1 MLLPFGRISS
11 FFLPSIYLD
20 AYIYSRYAPPFSK
33 NPQGASFPFPPMS
46 EAATAE
52 VSLLRMVCEPF
63 TVHPLRAFLYVLD
76 FTLFLFHHSLIR
88 TAAREGTFTPPAT
101 RPAALSPMC
110 PSGGDSFR
118 RKDFPEMTISRK
130 PIFPALFVASLLLAG
145 NFSLRAV
152 AKAQSS
158 QSTDQTDS
166 GSTKK
171 KKKSTDDASADST
184 STKKSSKSKPSD
196 AEDSSTAKKS
206 SAKSKKSDSADNTSV
221 DASSAKKSTSK
232 TKKSDTADSAAAD
245 SSTTKKSSKS
255 KKADT
260 ADASG
265 SSASS
270 TPAADASVST
280 KSSKSSKSKKSAASD
295 SSAAAAPA
303 ATSSSTP
310 AAAPTPASKTP
321 PAATNSSAKPAAS
334 QQTPPAN
341 SNGMVWVNTDSGV
354 YHKPGSR
361 YYGKTK
367 QGKYM
372 TEADAIKAGYRA
384 SEKN

>member
-101 RPAALSPMC
+101 RPAALLPMC

-206 SAKSKKSDSADNTSV
+206 SAKSKKSDSA
-221 DASSAKKSTSK
+221 
-232 TKKSDTADSAAAD
+232 AAD
-245 SSTTKKSSKS
+245 ASTTKKSSKS

-265 SSASS
+265 SSAPS
-270 TPAADASVST
+270 TPAADASGST
-280 KSSKSSKSKKSAASD
+280 KSGKTSKSKKSAAPD
-295 SSAAAAPA
+295 SASAPA
-303 ATSSSTP
+303 ATSSSAP
-310 AAAPTPASKTP
+310 AAAPTPAPAASKTP